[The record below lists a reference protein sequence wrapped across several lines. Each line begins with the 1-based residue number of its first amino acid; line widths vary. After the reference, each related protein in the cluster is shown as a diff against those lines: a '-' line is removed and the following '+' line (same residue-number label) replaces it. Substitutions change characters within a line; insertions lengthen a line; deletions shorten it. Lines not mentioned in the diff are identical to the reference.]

1 MPEDMPED
9 MSEYMPED
17 MSDRMPEDMS
27 EYMPEDMP
35 DRMPEDMSDRVP
47 EDMPDR
53 MPEDLPDRMP
63 EDMPED
69 MPDHMP
75 EDMPDRM
82 SNRMSEDMSDRMPED
97 LPVRKCINV
106 MVGIT
111 RSKVFFFCM
120 VFLVEPSLASMA
132 SFALRKVCRC
142 CGWMGEALQGIVEYC
157 KPSGYVVVG
166 SMIMALLER
175 QVQFCNLLAVPKLT
189 LPNGLRNL
197 SLHRSMCTFRIA
209 LGWICKFEDR
219 TFRSCK
225 HIPCLK
231 EFVFAVLSAL
241 FGSMSF
247 NKSLSQFSISL
258 SGTPSVSKH
267 TPGTPPPKF

>member
-1 MPEDMPED
+1 MPCQNSVSGCSGKFQLQREHWWP
-9 MSEYMPED
+9 
-17 MSDRMPEDMS
+17 
-27 EYMPEDMP
+27 
-35 DRMPEDMSDRVP
+35 
-47 EDMPDR
+47 
-53 MPEDLPDRMP
+53 
-63 EDMPED
+63 
-69 MPDHMP
+69 
-75 EDMPDRM
+75 
-82 SNRMSEDMSDRMPED
+82 
-97 LPVRKCINV
+97 PV
-106 MVGIT
+106 VGF
-111 RSKVFFFCM
+111 VFFCM

-142 CGWMGEALQGIVEYC
+142 CGWMGEALQGIVKYC

-166 SMIMALLER
+166 SMIMTLLER

-189 LPNGLRNL
+189 LPNGLQNL
-197 SLHRSMCTFRIA
+197 SLHRSMCTFRTA

-231 EFVFAVLSAL
+231 EFVFAGLSAL

-258 SGTPSVSKH
+258 SGTPSGSKH
-267 TPGTPPPKF
+267 TPGTPPPKFWFSLFYCLTDKPRIFFSFTVILHDTLAAPRRNYTGKRLQTV